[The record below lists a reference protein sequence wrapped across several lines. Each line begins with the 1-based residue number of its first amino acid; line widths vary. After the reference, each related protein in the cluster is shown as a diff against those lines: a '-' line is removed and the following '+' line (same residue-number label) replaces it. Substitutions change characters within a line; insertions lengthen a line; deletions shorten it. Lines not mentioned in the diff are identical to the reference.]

1 MNAFIALLGV
11 TFIVP
16 SYLQCQVSGSSLG
29 LHSKQAAQ
37 QEPGP
42 VTLLRSEN
50 PIFKPVSLRECR
62 DFNFAN
68 SVLFAT
74 CASGRAFVDL
84 NRCVGN
90 EDGFLTF
97 KTK

>member
-1 MNAFIALLGV
+1 MNSLVALLGA
-11 TFIVP
+11 TLIVP
-16 SYLQCQVSGSSLG
+16 TYLQCQVSGTSLV
-29 LHSKQAAQ
+29 LRSKQVTR

-42 VTLLRSEN
+42 VTPPPSEN
-50 PIFKPVSLRECR
+50 LLSNLVSLRNCQ

-74 CASGRAFVDL
+74 CASERTFVDL

-97 KTK
+97 KTE

>member
-1 MNAFIALLGV
+1 MNSWIALLGA
-11 TFIVP
+11 TLIVP
-16 SYLQCQVSGSSLG
+16 SYLPGQVSGSSLV
-29 LHSKQAAQ
+29 LHPKQAARLK
-37 QEPGP
+37 PDS
-42 VTLLRSEN
+42 VTLLPSEN
-50 PIFKPVSLRECR
+50 PIFKLVSLRECR

-74 CASGRAFVDL
+74 CASERAFVDL